1 MEIKRILSFDD
12 YSKESD
18 LLVSDGE
25 NEIMCF
31 AQDYEDGKDF
41 YLIAFFASNIY
52 KMESKQ
58 YKIKKESDYYAYSFS
73 GKIEDKLNDRLIVR
87 VFGLLIYIY
96 DDFPGD
102 LLVGDFILFTV
113 KRIDYCE
120 K

>member
-18 LLVSDGE
+18 LLVSDGV
-25 NEIMCF
+25 NDIMCY